1 MGILETLK
9 PATHTPVYSKEDG
22 ALGPACG
29 DIPAGPVILRTKGL
43 IYDLM
48 EGFLSRMN
56 TDPWAYISSTVS
68 RSGLASLPQRA
79 RWVCMGHEGA
89 GQGHA
94 GLVGLLR

>member
-56 TDPWAYISSTVS
+56 TDPWAEATGIPPLWGSLHCEQVRLSQSTSKSSLGV
-68 RSGLASLPQRA
+68 
-79 RWVCMGHEGA
+79 HGA
-89 GQGHA
+89 
-94 GLVGLLR
+94 